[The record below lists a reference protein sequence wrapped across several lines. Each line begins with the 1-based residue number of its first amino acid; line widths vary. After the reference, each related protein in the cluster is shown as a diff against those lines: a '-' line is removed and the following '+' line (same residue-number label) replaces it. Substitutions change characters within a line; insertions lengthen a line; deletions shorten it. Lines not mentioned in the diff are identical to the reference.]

1 MSRADETS
9 IANRGGRIESFRPL
23 SVQRQRAHQAR
34 RRKHWAAL
42 ASACLLLLLVSAP
55 ATRLDAA
62 ELFHP
67 DLEHA
72 LDELE
77 SVRGPRL
84 YTALRALWDTW
95 DRADPGQVE
104 EALLFAR
111 SRAKLPPP
119 VRAYAGLLSAFA
131 RSRRGDLAAAR
142 KTIQQL
148 GYVERWLLVG
158 PFDNEGKAGFDEAF
172 EPERGFGEPIVPGR
186 AFAGKERPVRWR
198 EAPAAFPYGWLD
210 FGALLRPQRS
220 ICAYATT
227 FVTPT
232 GPAKAMSVWVG
243 AGGAYK
249 LFFNG
254 QLVLS
259 DDAYRGH
266 DADRSVVVV
275 SLRPGT
281 NNLTIKACGAELAP
295 VVSVRL
301 ADEDGRG
308 PASVRTAS
316 DPADSTEAARH
327 VAHSPADV
335 LCRTRLEGPLQA
347 FTRLAAAPKPG
358 AQLFEDFSRYL
369 VLSVADDPARHQA
382 RDLAQRAAE
391 AEPTVERLLLAA
403 SLAEDSNG
411 AARWLDQ
418 AQQLAK
424 PGTVELAR
432 VLLARAA
439 LMVKKPT
446 WRDAMPLYERALA
459 LDPDNVDAVRGVAA
473 LYDRVRLART
483 GLAIVERALVRQPRS
498 VTLLSIYASQLRALG
513 RAAEAAEVENR
524 YAALRFDDREFLRR
538 RIELAVARREDVDAE
553 RWIARLLEADPD
565 SLWALNLAST
575 SYRAMGRSDAA
586 LSSLQRAL
594 TLAPE
599 DTDTIRALAT
609 LEGEL
614 GLRDRQLELME
625 RLLVL
630 SPQDRDARE
639 YIDFLRPASVRP
651 DEAYAWEPRRFLR
664 DRGAA
669 ADGQTQRTLRDLTVT
684 TVYENGLSSRFR
696 QIVFQPLSDAAAAM
710 ARQYTLVYQSHRQ
723 AVRLRGARVFRRDGR
738 VDEAIESGEGAADRP
753 ELSMYT
759 SARNFYIQ
767 LPRLEPGDVVELRYR
782 IDDVALRNEFADYF
796 GEMVYL
802 QSSEPVANAEYVL
815 ITPRSRELSVD
826 VRGLELERSVVEQD
840 KERIYRFFARKLA
853 PVSPEPSMP
862 PWPEVLGYI
871 HVSTY
876 KTWDALGQWYWGFIK
891 DQFVLDEE
899 TRRLARRIGRDA
911 KTDREKVEAIYRWV
925 TENTRYVALEF
936 GVYGYKPRRS
946 VQTVARGW
954 GDCKDKATVIV
965 SLLKELGVR
974 STLVILR
981 TQLRG
986 RLQSQLPSLEPFD
999 HAIVYVPSL
1008 DLFLDGTAEYAGTSE
1023 LPVLDEGA
1031 LGLLVNEGKSKL
1043 VTLPYADP
1051 QQDFVRRSVRARL
1064 DKKGGARLDLSV
1076 QVRGASAPEW
1086 RRSYAA
1092 EATRSERLTKDVAD
1106 DLPTFTLGKGAA
1118 ALVAKGLDDT
1128 SRPVE
1133 LDLVGTAPGFARRE
1147 GDTLSVPVT
1156 GSARL
1161 TPRYASLS
1169 RRTQDVSLLGFT
1181 TIDDRY
1187 SIELPQGATVTS
1199 APMPAAGNSPFGS
1212 YVLEVK
1218 EQPGRVEVHSRI
1230 QIDVPRVT
1238 PAEYERWKA
1247 FCSAVDEAMSRRL
1260 MVRP

>member
-1 MSRADETS
+1 LSRADETS
-9 IANRGGRIESFRPL
+9 SANPVGRSERFRTGSTP
-23 SVQRQRAHQAR
+23 RQRAREAR
-34 RRKHWAAL
+34 RRRKGALL
-42 ASACLLLLLVSAP
+42 ASACLLLLVSTPVA
-55 ATRLDAA
+55 RLDAA
-62 ELFHP
+62 EPFHP
-67 DLEHA
+67 DLA
-72 LDELE
+72 RAMGELE
-77 SVRGPRL
+77 SARGPAL

-95 DRADPGQVE
+95 DRADPAQVE
-104 EALLFAR
+104 EALIFAR
-111 SRAKLPPP
+111 SWTQLPPP
-119 VRAYAGLLSAFA
+119 VRAYAGLLGAYA
-131 RSRRGDLAAAR
+131 RSRRGDLVAAR
-142 KTIQQL
+142 KTIHEL
-148 GYVERWLLVG
+148 GYVDHWLVVG

-172 EPERGFGEPIVPGR
+172 EPERGFAEPIVPGR

-210 FGALLRPQRS
+210 FGALLRPQRG

-232 GPAKAMSVWVG
+232 GPGKAMSIWVG
-243 AGGAYK
+243 AGGAHK

-254 QLVLS
+254 QLVES

-266 DADRSVVVV
+266 DVDRSVVVV
-275 SLRPGT
+275 ALRPGP
-281 NNLTIKACGAELAP
+281 NNLTLKACGVELAP
-295 VVSVRL
+295 IVSVRL
-301 ADEDGRG
+301 ADEAGAG
-308 PASVRTAS
+308 PAPVRVTS
-316 DPADSTEAARH
+316 DLGDSAAAARN
-327 VAHSPADV
+327 VAHSPKEV
-335 LCRTRLEGPLQA
+335 LRKTRLEGPLQT

-358 AQLFEDFSRYL
+358 AQLCEDFSRYL

-411 AARWLDQ
+411 AARWLDR
-418 AQQLAK
+418 AEVLAK

-459 LDPDNVDAVRGVAA
+459 LDPDNVDAVRGAA
-473 LYDRVRLART
+473 GLHDRVRLGRT
-483 GLAIVERALVRQPRS
+483 GLAVVERALARQPSS
-498 VTLLSIYASQLRALG
+498 VTLLSVYASQLRALG
-513 RAAEAAEVENR
+513 RAVEAAEVENR

-538 RIELAVARREDVDAE
+538 QIELAVARRADAEAE
-553 RWIARLLEADPD
+553 RWINRLLEAVPD
-565 SLWALNLAST
+565 SQWALNLAST
-575 SYRAMGRSDAA
+575 SYRALGRPEA
-586 LSSLQRAL
+586 SLASLERAL

-609 LEGEL
+609 LQGEL
-614 GLRDRQLELME
+614 GARDRQLELME

-630 SPQDRDARE
+630 SPQDRDARD
-639 YIDFLRPASVRP
+639 YVGFLRPSSVGP

-664 DRGAA
+664 DRNAP
-669 ADGQTQRTLRDLTVT
+669 ADGQNQRTLRDLTVT

-696 QIVFQPLSDAAAAM
+696 QIVYQPLSEAAAAL
-710 ARQYTLVYQSHRQ
+710 ARQYTLVYQSDRQ
-723 AVRLRGARVFRRDGR
+723 AVHLRGAKVFRRDGR

-767 LPRLEPGDVVELRYR
+767 LPRLERGDVVELRYR
-782 IDDVALRNEFADYF
+782 VDDVAIQNEFADYF

-802 QSSEPVANAEYVL
+802 QSNEPVSNAEYVL
-815 ITPRSRELSVD
+815 ITPRSRELSID
-826 VRGLELERSVVEQD
+826 VQGLTLERSVVE
-840 KERIYRFFARKLA
+840 KGTERTYRFFASTLA
-853 PVSPEPSMP
+853 PVSPEPAMP

-876 KTWDALGQWYWGFIK
+876 KTWEALGRWYWGFIQ

-899 TRRLARRIGRDA
+899 TRRLARKIGQGA
-911 KTDREKVEAIYRWV
+911 KTDREKVDAVYRWV

-936 GVYGYKPRRS
+936 GIYGYKPRRS

-965 SLLKELGVR
+965 SLLKELGVE
-974 STLVILR
+974 STPVVLR

-986 RLQSQLPSLEPFD
+986 RLKSQLPSLEPFD

-1008 DLFLDGTAEYAGTSE
+1008 DLFLDGTAEYAGTTE
-1023 LPVLDEGA
+1023 LPVLDQGA

-1051 QQDFVRRSVRARL
+1051 QQDFVRRTVRARL
-1064 DKKGGARLDLSV
+1064 DKEGGARLELAV
-1076 QVRGASAPEW
+1076 EVRGASAPEW

-1092 EATRSERLTKDVAD
+1092 EATRRERLTKDVAD
-1106 DLPTFTLGKGAA
+1106 DLPTFTLAKGAA

-1128 SRPVE
+1128 TRPVE
-1133 LDLVGTAPGFARRE
+1133 LGLVGSAPGFARRE

-1169 RRTQDVSLLGFT
+1169 HRTQDVSLLGYT

-1187 SIELPQGATVTS
+1187 SIELPHGATVVS
-1199 APMPAAGNSPFGS
+1199 APTPAAGKSPFGS
-1212 YVLEVK
+1212 YVLEVTQ
-1218 EQPGRVEVHSRI
+1218 QPGRVEVHSRI
-1230 QIDVPRVT
+1230 QIDVPRVR
-1238 PAEYERWKA
+1238 PADYERWKA
-1247 FCSAVDEAMSRRL
+1247 FCGEVDEAMSRRL
-1260 MVRP
+1260 SVRP

>member
-1 MSRADETS
+1 M
-9 IANRGGRIESFRPL
+9 
-23 SVQRQRAHQAR
+23 R
-34 RRKHWAAL
+34 RAAL
-42 ASACLLLLLVSAP
+42 REARHGMNRAVMAWACLVLLLVSVP
-55 ATRLDAA
+55 ASRLDAA
-62 ELFHP
+62 EPFHP
-67 DLEHA
+67 DLERA
-72 LDELE
+72 LDEIE
-77 SVRGPRL
+77 SARGPQL

-95 DRADPGQVE
+95 DRADPEHVE
-104 EALLFAR
+104 EALLLAR
-111 SRAKLPPP
+111 SQARLPFP
-119 VRAYAGLLSAFA
+119 VRAYAGLLSAYA
-131 RSRRGDLAAAR
+131 RSRRGDLVTAR
-142 KTIQQL
+142 NTIREL
-148 GYVERWLLVG
+148 GYVDHWLVVG
-158 PFDNEGKAGFDEAF
+158 PFDNEGKAGLDEAF

-243 AGGAYK
+243 VGGAYK

-254 QLVLS
+254 QLVLG

-275 SLRPGT
+275 ALHPGT
-281 NNLTIKACGAELAP
+281 NNLTVKACGAELAP

-301 ADEDGRG
+301 ADEAGRG
-308 PASVRTAS
+308 PAPVRTTS
-316 DPADSTEAARH
+316 DPEDSAEAARN
-327 VAHSPADV
+327 VARSPADV
-335 LCRTRLEGPLQA
+335 VRKTQLEGPLQA
-347 FTRLAAAPKPG
+347 FARLVAAPKPG
-358 AQLFEDFSRYL
+358 AQLLEDFARYL

-411 AARWLDQ
+411 VARWLDQ
-418 AQQLAK
+418 AERLAR
-424 PGTVELAR
+424 PGTAEFAR

-439 LMVKKPT
+439 LIVKKPT
-446 WRDAMPLYERALA
+446 WRDAMPLYRRALA
-459 LDPDNVDAVRGVAA
+459 LDPDNVDAVRGVAG
-473 LYDRVRLART
+473 LYDRVRLGRT
-483 GLAIVERALVRQPRS
+483 GLAVVERALARQPRS
-498 VTLLSIYASQLRALG
+498 VTLLSVYATQLRALG
-513 RAAEAAEVENR
+513 RAVEAAEVENR
-524 YAALRFDDREFLRR
+524 YAALRFDDREYLRR
-538 RIELAVARREDVDAE
+538 QIELAVARRADADAE
-553 RWIARLLEADPD
+553 RWINRLLEADPD
-565 SLWALNLAST
+565 SLWALHLAST
-575 SYRAMGRSDAA
+575 SYRAMGRPEAA
-586 LSSLQRAL
+586 LSSLERAL

-599 DTDTIRALAT
+599 DSDTIRALAT
-609 LEGEL
+609 LQGEL
-614 GLRDRQLELME
+614 GSRDRQLELME

-630 SPQDRDARE
+630 SPQDRDARD
-639 YIDFLRPASVRP
+639 YVDFLRPVGVRP
-651 DEAYAWEPRRFLR
+651 DEAYAWKPRRFLR
-664 DRGAA
+664 DRDAP
-669 ADGQTQRTLRDLTVT
+669 ADGQNQRTLRDLTVT
-684 TVYENGLSSRFR
+684 TVYQNGLSSRFR
-696 QIVFQPLSDAAAAM
+696 QIVFQPLSDAAAAL
-710 ARQYTLVYQSHRQ
+710 ARQYTLVYQSDRQ
-723 AVRLRGARVFRRDGR
+723 AVHLRGAKVFRRDGR

-782 IDDVALRNEFADYF
+782 VDDVALRNEFADYF
-796 GEMVYL
+796 GDMVYL
-802 QSSEPVANAEYVL
+802 QSSEPVSNAEYVL
-815 ITPRSRELSVD
+815 ITPRNRELSID
-826 VRGLELERSVVEQD
+826 VHGLKLERSVVEKGQ
-840 KERIYRFFARKLA
+840 ERIYRFFAPKLA
-853 PVSPEPSMP
+853 AVSPEPSMP

-876 KTWDALGQWYWGFIK
+876 KTWDALGRWYWGFIK

-899 TRRLARRIGRDA
+899 TRRLARKIGRDA
-911 KTDREKVEAIYRWV
+911 KTDREKVEAVYRWV

-965 SLLKELGVR
+965 SLLEELGVQ
-974 STLVILR
+974 STPVILR

-1008 DLFLDGTAEYAGTSE
+1008 NLFLDGTAEYAGMTE

-1051 QQDFVRRSVRARL
+1051 QKDFVRRSVRARL
-1064 DKKGGARLDLSV
+1064 GKRGGARLELTI
-1076 QVRGASAPEW
+1076 QVGGASAPEW

-1092 EATRSERLTKDVAD
+1092 EATRRERLTKDVAD
-1106 DLPTFTLGKGAA
+1106 DLPTFTLDKSAS
-1118 ALVAKGLDDT
+1118 ALVAKGLEDT
-1128 SRPVE
+1128 SRPVQ
-1133 LDLVGTAPGFARRE
+1133 LDLVGAAPGFARRE

-1169 RRTQDVSLLGFT
+1169 RRRQDVSLLGFT
-1181 TIDDRY
+1181 TLEDRY
-1187 SIELPQGATVTS
+1187 SVELPQGARVVSVPT
-1199 APMPAAGNSPFGS
+1199 PAAGKTAFGS
-1212 YVLEVK
+1212 YLLEVT

-1230 QIDVPRVT
+1230 QIDVPRIT
-1238 PAEYERWKA
+1238 PHEYERWKT
-1247 FCSAVDEAMSRRL
+1247 FCGEVDEAMSQRL

>member
-1 MSRADETS
+1 
-9 IANRGGRIESFRPL
+9 
-23 SVQRQRAHQAR
+23 V
-34 RRKHWAAL
+34 L
-42 ASACLLLLLVSAP
+42 ASACLLLLLVSVP
-55 ATRLDAA
+55 ASRLDAA

-67 DLEHA
+67 DLQRA

-77 SVRGPRL
+77 SVRGPGQ

-95 DRADPGQVE
+95 DRADPEQVE
-104 EALLFAR
+104 EALLLVR
-111 SRAKLPPP
+111 SQANLPPP
-119 VRAYAGLLSAFA
+119 VRAYAGLLSAYA
-131 RSRRGDLAAAR
+131 RSRRGDLVAAR
-142 KTIQQL
+142 KTIQEL
-148 GYVERWLLVG
+148 GYVDHWLVVG
-158 PFDNEGKAGFDEAF
+158 PFDNEGKVGFDQTF

-198 EAPAAFPYGWLD
+198 RAPDAFPYGWLD
-210 FGALLRPQRS
+210 FGALLRPQRN

-227 FVTPT
+227 FVTAT
-232 GPAKAMSVWVG
+232 RPAKAMSVWVG
-243 AGGAYK
+243 VGGAYK

-254 QLVLS
+254 QLVQS

-266 DADRSVVVV
+266 DVDRSVVVV
-275 SLRPGT
+275 SLRPGM
-281 NNLTIKACGAELAP
+281 NNLTVKACGVELAP

-301 ADEDGRG
+301 ADEGGRG
-308 PASVRTAS
+308 PAPVRTTS
-316 DPADSTEAARH
+316 DPTESTEAARNI
-327 VAHSPADV
+327 AHSPQDV
-335 LCRTRLEGPLQA
+335 LRKTRLEGPLQA
-347 FTRLAAAPKPG
+347 FTRLIAAPKPP
-358 AQLFEDFSRYL
+358 ARLLEDFSRYL

-391 AEPTVERLLLAA
+391 AEPSVERLLLAA

-418 AQQLAK
+418 AERLAK
-424 PGTVELAR
+424 PGTAELAR

-439 LMVKKPT
+439 LIAEKPT

-459 LDPDNVDAVRGVAA
+459 LDPDNVDAVRGVAG
-473 LYDRVRLART
+473 LYGRVRLGRT
-483 GLAIVERALVRQPRS
+483 ALAIVERALARQPRS
-498 VTLLSIYASQLRALG
+498 VTLLNVYASQLRALG
-513 RAAEAAEVENR
+513 RAVEAAEVENR
-524 YAALRFDDREFLRR
+524 YAAFRFDDREFLRR
-538 RIELAVARREDVDAE
+538 QVELAVARRADADAE
-553 RWIARLLEADPD
+553 RWITRLLEADPD
-565 SLWALNLAST
+565 SLWALDLASK
-575 SYRAMGRSDAA
+575 SYRAMGRPEAA
-586 LSSLQRAL
+586 LSSLERAL
-594 TLAPE
+594 ALAPE
-599 DTDTIRALAT
+599 DTDAIRALAT
-609 LEGEL
+609 LQGEL
-614 GLRDRQLELME
+614 GSRDRQLELME

-639 YIDFLRPASVRP
+639 YVDFLRPASVRP

-664 DRGAA
+664 DRDAPAEGRN
-669 ADGQTQRTLRDLTVT
+669 QRTLRDLTVT

-696 QIVFQPLSDAAAAM
+696 QIVFQPLSDAAAAL
-710 ARQYTLVYQSHRQ
+710 ARQYTLVYQSDRQ
-723 AVRLRGARVFRRDGR
+723 AVLLRGAKVFRRDGR

-782 IDDVALRNEFADYF
+782 VDDVALRNELADYF

-802 QSSEPVANAEYVL
+802 QSSEPVSNAEYVL

-826 VRGLELERSVVEQD
+826 VRGLKLERSVVEKD
-840 KERIYRFFARKLA
+840 KERIYRFFAPKLA
-853 PVSPEPSMP
+853 PVSPEPAMP

-876 KTWDALGQWYWGFIK
+876 KTWEALGRWYWGFIQ

-899 TRRLARRIGRDA
+899 TRRLARKIGRGA
-911 KTDREKVEAIYRWV
+911 KTDRDKVEAVYRWV

-965 SLLKELGVR
+965 SLLKELGVE

-986 RLQSQLPSLEPFD
+986 RLESRLPSLEPFD

-1008 DLFLDGTAEYAGTSE
+1008 DLFLDGTAEYAGMTE

-1051 QQDFVRRSVRARL
+1051 EQDFVRRSVRARL
-1064 DKKGGARLDLSV
+1064 DKEGGARLELAIQV
-1076 QVRGASAPEW
+1076 QGASAPEW

-1092 EATRSERLTKDVAD
+1092 EATRRERLTKDVAD
-1106 DLPTFTLGKGAA
+1106 DLPTFTLAKDAS

-1147 GDTLSVPVT
+1147 GNTLSVPVT

-1169 RRTQDVSLLGFT
+1169 RRRQDVSLLGFT

-1187 SIELPQGATVTS
+1187 SIELPRGATVVSVPT
-1199 APMPAAGNSPFGS
+1199 PAAGKSQFGS
-1212 YVLEVK
+1212 YVLEVTEK
-1218 EQPGRVEVHSRI
+1218 PGRVEVHSRI
-1230 QIDVPRVT
+1230 QVDVPRVT
-1238 PAEYERWKA
+1238 PGEYARWKA
-1247 FCSAVDEAMSRRL
+1247 FCSRVDEAMSRRL
-1260 MVRP
+1260 TVRP